1 MKYFSSQDFT
11 ILQPQKS
18 ADRWNSCVSET
29 SIPWGSIFFYIR
41 YVQFTYLFFSSRVAR
56 SWPGISGSACSR
68 KKPSC
73 RPINSDPSYELK
85 STFFVGQLEI
95 QFGPAGWLTA
105 AKKKSY
111 SNNILFEQLGIFFTG
126 VSSVAPLFFCFN
138 PANPFRSSCLN
149 WRRFWR
155 CTS

>member
-11 ILQPQKS
+11 ILKPQNLPIGELHAIQKRRS
-18 ADRWNSCVSET
+18 PEARFLLYSTVCSV
-29 SIPWGSIFFYIR
+29 
-41 YVQFTYLFFSSRVAR
+41 YLFFSSPVAR
-56 SWPGISGSACSR
+56 SWSGISGSACSR

-149 WRRFWR
+149 WRRFWW